1 MRYGKTEITICE
13 DEFDLGARASAA
25 VAATMRELLGRQ
37 SEIKMIL
44 AAGESQITF
53 LDALAK
59 QRGIDWSRVVCFNMD
74 DFWAP
79 NIPEELTCGYQLR
92 SQLYD
97 KVKPR
102 RFHRVRFD
110 APDAAVEASRFEQV
124 LRAESPIDILC
135 QGIGTS
141 GHLAFNEPGQ
151 SDFQDRTWVRVVDV
165 AEQSRRQLASDP
177 NFRDLPR
184 IPEKGI
190 TMTIPALLSAS
201 HVFTIVPLALKR
213 DIVARLFAISQPTE
227 DLPASILFTVEGTLF
242 LDWNSCPT

>member
-1 MRYGKTEITICE
+1 MT
-13 DEFDLGARASAA
+13 
-25 VAATMRELLGRQ
+25 
-37 SEIKMIL
+37 
-44 AAGESQITF
+44 
-53 LDALAK
+53 
-59 QRGIDWSRVVCFNMD
+59 
-74 DFWAP
+74 
-79 NIPEELTCGYQLR
+79 
-92 SQLYD
+92 
-97 KVKPR
+97 
-102 RFHRVRFD
+102 RFD
-110 APDAAVEASRFEQV
+110 PKGFTSFASTRPIPSWKPDG
-124 LRAESPIDILC
+124 LKRAEGPIDILC

-151 SDFQDRTWVRVVDV
+151 TDFLDRTWVRVVDV